1 MSLHTLGPTGYRPAE
16 EMNADHELQRIR
28 LSASFAFAIVGSD
41 QRFQILPR
49 NDAVQSLKELRS
61 SGTAQLR

>member
-1 MSLHTLGPTGYRPAE
+1 
-16 EMNADHELQRIR
+16 MNADHEFQRIR
-28 LSASFAFAIVGSD
+28 LSASFAFAIVRSD

-49 NDAVQSLKELRS
+49 NDAVQSLKVLRS